1 MLFLPVA
8 SENPERFVPLLIVLG
23 LAFIIPI
30 VLSRFRS
37 LPVVVGEILAGIVI
51 GVSGLQLVEHSTVL
65 DFMSDIGLAFLMFIA
80 GMEID
85 FEQIIPQKRD
95 GKRVFGGPNVLA
107 YAFGIY
113 LLTFGLA
120 YVSSLLLARLGF
132 SGDPLLL
139 TFTLSATSLGV
150 LLPVLKARD
159 MLRAFSGRLIFVT
172 AMLADFITVIA
183 FTIYTLTYDTGF
195 NVEIMSLGLLFVA
208 FLLFARFGPR
218 VFGMPRVRALVEEL
232 SQTTVQIKIRGAM
245 AILLVFVVM
254 AEFLN
259 AELILG
265 AFLAGMVISLVK
277 TPADNDLVHQLEA
290 FGFGFFI
297 PVFFI
302 MVGAGLDLRAI
313 AAQPQALWLLPVF
326 LLLSVVVKV
335 LPMALA
341 RPHLSWRE
349 VLGAGVLLD
358 THLSLEVAIAVIGL
372 RLGLL
377 DQAANTTIILFATL
391 TVLIM
396 PLWFGSILP
405 HRPQV
410 RVRRKVLVGDSE
422 LALKTAQELTAHGD
436 QVVFLALPEAPLPEN
451 FPFPVKRLEKME
463 DLPQHLP
470 LETVEAILLLADQER
485 VNRQAAAAAR
495 ALGVENV
502 IALIHNPADLPE
514 YQQMGVQVY
523 SPALQRA
530 TMLTMMARSPD
541 ALNLLTSS
549 SNAFDVAEVVIRN
562 PDLTGLQVRDLRLP
576 GGALLLALRR
586 DGEHRIPRGNTT
598 LQVGDHLTIFA
609 HRDILQPLR
618 LWLEGQGPPPDWH
631 AAPV

>member
-1 MLFLPVA
+1 MLFLPVL
-8 SENPERFVPLLIVLG
+8 SESPERFVPLLIVLG
-23 LAFIIPI
+23 LAFVIPI
-30 VLSRFRS
+30 ALSRFRS
-37 LPVVVGEILAGIVI
+37 LPVVVGEILAGILV
-51 GVSGLQLVEHSTVL
+51 GTSGLQLIEHSIVL

-85 FEQIIPQKRD
+85 FEQIIPQKRT
-95 GKRVFGGPNVLA
+95 GQRGPNVLA
-107 YAFGIY
+107 YALGIY
-113 LLTFGLA
+113 VLTFGLGYA
-120 YVSSLLLARLGF
+120 SSQLLMQLGF
-132 SGDPLLL
+132 TGDPLLL
-139 TFTLSATSLGV
+139 TFALSATSLGV
-150 LLPVLKARD
+150 LLPVLKSRD
-159 MLRAFSGRLIFVT
+159 MLRFFSGRLIFVT

-183 FTIYTLTYDTGF
+183 FTVYTLTYDTGF

-208 FLLFARFGPR
+208 FMILARFGPR
-218 VFGMPRVRALVEEL
+218 VFGMPRVRAVVEEL
-232 SQTTVQIKIRGAM
+232 SQATVQIKVRGAM

-265 AFLAGMVISLVK
+265 AFLAGMVISLIK

-313 AAQPQALWLLPVF
+313 AAQPQALWLLPAF
-326 LLLSVVVKV
+326 LLLSVLVKV
-335 LPMALA
+335 LPMLIA
-341 RPHLSWRE
+341 RRHLSWRE
-349 VLGAGVLLD
+349 TLGAGVLLN

-377 DQAANTTIILFATL
+377 DEVSNTTIILFATL

-396 PLWFGSILP
+396 PLLFGAILP
-405 HRPQV
+405 YRPQEQ
-410 RVRRKVLVGDSE
+410 VRRKVIVGNSE

-436 QVVFLALPEAPLPEN
+436 QVVFLSLPQAPLPEG
-451 FPFPVKRLEKME
+451 FPFPVEKVEQMA
-463 DLPQHLP
+463 DLPDRMP
-470 LETVEAILLLADQER
+470 LETVEAVLLLADQDR

-495 ALGVENV
+495 ELGLENV

-514 YQQMGVQVY
+514 YQKMGVQVY

-530 TMLTMMARSPD
+530 TILTMMARSPD

-562 PDLTGLQVRDLRLP
+562 PHLAGLQVRDLHLP

-586 DGEHRIPRGNTT
+586 NGEHRIPRGNTT

-609 HRDILQPLR
+609 HRDILHPLR
-618 LWLEGQGPPPDWH
+618 RWLEGQGTPPVWDEIL
-631 AAPV
+631 V